1 MEPGAVPHFQ
11 PSAAEWWGWMGFHG
25 SGQDSHLPLL
35 SLLPALPVCQAT
47 GSGAGGVLEQTTS
60 QMERKSPGLWVMH
73 VKIME
78 EPQIPVI
85 DELTVRDHNA
95 I

>member
-1 MEPGAVPHFQ
+1 
-11 PSAAEWWGWMGFHG
+11 MGFHV
-25 SGQDSHLPLL
+25 SGQDPHLPLL

-47 GSGAGGVLEQTTS
+47 GSGAGGVLELKTS
-60 QMERKSPGLWVMH
+60 WMKRKSPGLWVMH

-85 DELTVRDHNA
+85 DELTVRDHKA

>member
-1 MEPGAVPHFQ
+1 MPHFQ
-11 PSAAEWWGWMGFHG
+11 PSAAECWGWVGFHV
-25 SGQDSHLPLL
+25 SGQDPHLPLL

-47 GSGAGGVLEQTTS
+47 GSGAGGVLEQKTS
-60 QMERKSPGLWVMH
+60 RMERKSPGLWVMH

-85 DELTVRDHNA
+85 DELTVGDHKA